1 MTLITIYGYRGMLVC
16 VARSIPTVIPIVIN
30 IYLAMFSRSEF
41 NWVLILICTAC
52 VFNYCHACNLC
63 NICWATKNIHFGVVL
78 VSKLF
83 SGLHV
88 TQVKETPSLRFSG
101 DGLLLF
107 EV

>member
-1 MTLITIYGYRGMLVC
+1 MCM
-16 VARSIPTVIPIVIN
+16 ARSIPIVIPIVIN
-30 IYLAMFSRSEF
+30 VYLARFSRSQF
-41 NWVLILICTAC
+41 NWVLMLICMAC
-52 VFNYCHACNLC
+52 VFNYCHACNSC
-63 NICWATKNIHFGVVL
+63 NICWATRNIYFGVGL

-88 TQVKETPSLRFSG
+88 TQVKETPSLEFSK